1 MAKQCQICNKG
12 TVAGRRV
19 SHAHNVT
26 NRTFEPNLK
35 RVRSFFDGVSRRIWV
50 CTRCL
55 RSGLVTKPP
64 ARTHTPETTSPQ
76 T

>member
-1 MAKQCQICNKG
+1 MAKQCQICSKG

-35 RVRSFFDGVSRRIWV
+35 RVRSFIDGVSRRIWV

-64 ARTHTPETTSPQ
+64 VRQIAPETTSPQ
-76 T
+76 S

>member
-1 MAKQCQICNKG
+1 MAKQCAVCSKG
-12 TVAGRRV
+12 TTAGRRV

-26 NRTFEPNLK
+26 LRTFEPNLK
-35 RVRSFFDGVSRRIWV
+35 RVRSLIDGVSRRIWV

-55 RSGLVTKPP
+55 RSGTVQKPP
-64 ARTHTPETTSPQ
+64 VRNYQPDSPAA